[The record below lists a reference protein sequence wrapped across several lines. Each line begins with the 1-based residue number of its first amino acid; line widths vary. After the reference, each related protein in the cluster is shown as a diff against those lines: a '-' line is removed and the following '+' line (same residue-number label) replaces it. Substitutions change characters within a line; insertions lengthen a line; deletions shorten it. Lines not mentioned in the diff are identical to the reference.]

1 MPQEH
6 IDSSILLTVLS
17 TIVALG
23 PEPKSIG
30 GLRSLDCFLS
40 IAFSRHRPVL
50 GSAACS
56 QASAA
61 SGRVRLHLLEKVI
74 VRWAALLVAKASYAA
89 CAGRVRRRHQTVQSF
104 GRGLRSRCK
113 PAAAPYPLGWTAP
126 ISPDVSRSNSR
137 REGSPSG
144 THGAVVRCGKSTSY
158 FWGAPSRWGGLRSI
172 GASPRSAWK
181 WRAPSTIHRRALF
194 CCRWRRYGFAWPAN
208 RPHAVAR
215 PKTRR
220 APTSLS
226 SVAPA

>member
-1 MPQEH
+1 M
-6 IDSSILLTVLS
+6 
-17 TIVALG
+17 VALG

-61 SGRVRLHLLEKVI
+61 SGPRTAASVRKSDCPVGPPGWSRRLHAQPALVGSGVDI
-74 VRWAALLVAKASYAA
+74 RPSNLLVEDCGLGAS
-89 CAGRVRRRHQTVQSF
+89 
-104 GRGLRSRCK
+104 
-113 PAAAPYPLGWTAP
+113 PPPPPYPLGWTAP

-181 WRAPSTIHRRALF
+181 WRAPSTIHRRAPF
-194 CCRWRRYGFAWPAN
+194 CCRWRRYGFAWPAK

-226 SVAPA
+226 SIAPA